1 MARNPLQIDLH
12 LVILLPQFFYSRSC
26 LIGIVFLKS
35 HKFVRNK
42 YDHELYYKSG
52 EIYITI
58 YVDDLK
64 LINTDDVLI
73 TNVKKLLSKKFKI
86 KNLNLITH
94 YLKIKIVQTDTIIT
108 LRQTSYIDQILKR
121 YEIKNYKLIST
132 LINANIR
139 LCKANDKYILLKKI
153 LSPSSLYSA
162 RLYTLYINLD
172 QISPS

>member
-1 MARNPLQIDLH
+1 MMDGPQFRPKFCFFISFFIAINVHMARNPLQIDLH

-64 LINTDDVLI
+64 LINTDDVFI
-73 TNVKKLLSKKFKI
+73 TNIKKLLFERFKM
-86 KNLNLITH
+86 KNLGLATY
-94 YLKIKIVQTDTIIT
+94 YLKIEII
-108 LRQTSYIDQILKR
+108 
-121 YEIKNYKLIST
+121 
-132 LINANIR
+132 
-139 LCKANDKYILLKKI
+139 
-153 LSPSSLYSA
+153 
-162 RLYTLYINLD
+162 
-172 QISPS
+172 